1 MGRVFVPALP
11 VGSRASCSRRDGHCS
26 PGMARGGLRL
36 SPRPVAGCRH
46 AAPTT
51 GPAVTRCWWEARGF
65 TGGKAVNRMHGRGKI
80 FPPQS
85 TGESQKGRVLWG
97 HSHYKY
103 TRPTITRGCS
113 TGLPML
119 LFLPAGS
126 QGRAEHPSLPG
137 TLLAVG
143 RAQGQGCKEQLP
155 TVPAP
160 RWDAKGQGQER
171 RGWALGM
178 GPSLKQRMEV

>member
-1 MGRVFVPALP
+1 
-11 VGSRASCSRRDGHCS
+11 
-26 PGMARGGLRL
+26 
-36 SPRPVAGCRH
+36 
-46 AAPTT
+46 
-51 GPAVTRCWWEARGF
+51 
-65 TGGKAVNRMHGRGKI
+65 
-80 FPPQS
+80 
-85 TGESQKGRVLWG
+85 
-97 HSHYKY
+97 
-103 TRPTITRGCS
+103 
-113 TGLPML
+113 ML

-160 RWDAKGQGQER
+160 RWDAKGQGQEW

-178 GPSLKQRMEV
+178 GPSLKQSMEV